1 MWGLLIANTTWT
13 NHYDRPIRNTDP
25 IQSNFITLFCGGA
38 QLCCVVPFTS
48 HLLPATGKLH
58 EVGAKEINFLS
69 YKLLAHF
76 AFFTI
81 NFTLWSHILS
91 TIGDA
96 LNTWLELHPLFF
108 IQLSQLHAIQLK
120 YQSSLVNNPIRSE
133 QACPR

>member
-1 MWGLLIANTTWT
+1 M
-13 NHYDRPIRNTDP
+13 
-25 IQSNFITLFCGGA
+25 
-38 QLCCVVPFTS
+38 LC
-48 HLLPATGKLH
+48 LLPAATGKLH

-69 YKLLAHF
+69 AKLLAHF

-133 QACPR
+133 QQACPG